1 MSAEPSWLE
10 LCRVQPRFN
19 NVKGSTPEDGGRSLS
34 PGEGYRCGS
43 RGAFL
48 FSFLQKPIRP
58 IRPIR
63 LIRGRT
69 EISRGQVFILVYR
82 LAMDAKTLRGD
93 GVAG

>member
-1 MSAEPSWLE
+1 MGAEPLTRRRISLWL
-10 LCRVQPRFN
+10 
-19 NVKGSTPEDGGRSLS
+19 
-34 PGEGYRCGS
+34 

-48 FSFLQKPIRP
+48 FSFLQKP

>member
-1 MSAEPSWLE
+1 MSNLVHRRRRCARIVPYMIL
-10 LCRVQPRFN
+10 LP
-19 NVKGSTPEDGGRSLS
+19 GGQYARGWERSLS

-82 LAMDAKTLRGD
+82 LAMDAKTLEG
-93 GVAG
+93 